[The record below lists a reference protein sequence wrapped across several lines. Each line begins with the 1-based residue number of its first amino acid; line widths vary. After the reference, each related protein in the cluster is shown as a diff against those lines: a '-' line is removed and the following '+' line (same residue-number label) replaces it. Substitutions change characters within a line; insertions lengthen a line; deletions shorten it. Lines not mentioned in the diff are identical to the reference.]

1 VLRAD
6 EHVPRVRERPGSA
19 KIALAVE
26 IPAGSE
32 QAIGEAVV
40 RELERAL
47 GARGLLLSADEF
59 RAAADEARE
68 AGARLLPCLVRLAY
82 SHAGAELTVEFGD
95 DADAARLGG
104 ALAFGAATARLF
116 SPAARDAELVCAT
129 FNLGIG
135 LVDSLCDEDTATG
148 LAVLA
153 LVQSHDLAEAADKPR
168 DRGWLRAGIPRS
180 LAADPSV
187 AFTVE
192 IVEVFF
198 ELLHT
203 LRPGDAGRTLRR
215 DVGAQLVA
223 ALEAEYR
230 SVAAR
235 DGSPLA
241 LLLESSRLT
250 SVVPFQI
257 IETLTRGEAG
267 IAGVQLGEAMWRIDD
282 LVDLCDD
289 ARRRSL
295 NGVLLAA
302 ESFDRVVESNAIAAA
317 AEEAAGSL
325 SAGLA
330 LCAGPQAPFLFF
342 IQRYAGLRSPRSP

>member
-1 VLRAD
+1 M
-6 EHVPRVRERPGSA
+6 
-19 KIALAVE
+19 
-26 IPAGSE
+26 GSE
-32 QAIGEAVV
+32 QAIGNAVV
-40 RELERAL
+40 RELEEAL
-47 GARGLLLSADEF
+47 GSHGLLLTADAL
-59 RAAADEARE
+59 RVAADEAWE
-68 AGARLLPCLVRLAY
+68 TGARLLPPLVRLAY
-82 SHAGAELTVEFGD
+82 PSAGAELTVEFGD

-104 ALAFGAATARLF
+104 ALAFGAATARLLA
-116 SPAARDAELVCAT
+116 PDARDAELVCAT

-135 LVDSLCDEDTATG
+135 LVDSLCDEDTETG
-148 LAVLA
+148 LAVLE

-168 DRGWLRAGIPRS
+168 DRGWLRAALPRS

-203 LRPGDAGRTLRR
+203 VRPGDAGRTLRR

-230 SVAAR
+230 SVAGA

-250 SVVPFQI
+250 SVLPFQI
-257 IETLTRGEAG
+257 IETLACGQAG
-267 IAGVQLGEAMWRIDD
+267 VAGVQLGEAMWRIDD

-289 ARRRSL
+289 ARHRSL

-302 ESFDRVVESNAIAAA
+302 GSFDRAVESNAITAA
-317 AEEAAGSL
+317 AEEAAGCL

-342 IQRYAGLRSPRSP
+342 IQRYAGVPSEPARHA

>member
-1 VLRAD
+1 
-6 EHVPRVRERPGSA
+6 
-19 KIALAVE
+19 VE

-32 QAIGEAVV
+32 QAVGAAVA

-47 GARGLLLSADEF
+47 GGRGLLLTADELTV
-59 RAAADEARE
+59 AADEAWE
-68 AGARLLPCLVRLAY
+68 TGARLLPRLVRQSY
-82 SHAGAELTVEFGD
+82 PHAGAELTVEFGD

-104 ALAFGAATARLF
+104 ALAFGAATARLLA
-116 SPAARDAELVCAT
+116 PDARDAEFVCAT

-135 LVDSLCDEDTATG
+135 LVDSLCDHDTETG
-148 LAVLA
+148 RAVLE
-153 LVQSHDLAEAADKPR
+153 LVQSHGLADAAEKPR
-168 DRGWLRAGIPRS
+168 DRGWLRAALPRP
-180 LAADPSV
+180 LAADPTV

-203 LRPGDAGRTLRR
+203 LRPGDGGLTLRR

-230 SVAAR
+230 SVATA

-250 SVVPFQI
+250 SVLPFRI
-257 IETLTRGEAG
+257 IETLARGEAE
-267 IAGVQLGEAMWRIDD
+267 IAGVQLGEALWRIDD

-289 ARRRSL
+289 ARHGSL

-302 ESFDRVVESNAIAAA
+302 GSFDRVVESNAIAVAA
-317 AEEAAGSL
+317 AEAADSL

-330 LCAGPQAPFLFF
+330 LCAGPQAPFIFF
-342 IQRYAGLRSPRSP
+342 IQRYAGLPSPRSA